1 MIKDKFPLIIFLAAI
16 LAAASVMTEK
26 IMGRNLFYLSAL
38 MTVGY
43 ALCHAKALRFKK
55 EELILALFLFLMGS
69 SQLLWAYR
77 FPANAAEIYMADV
90 SYVRTGSYLI
100 IGAVMVPLVSAI
112 LRLIS
117 VGPGKFINA
126 VLLFGFTYLTLYALH
141 FHFFVSDDRLRI
153 GNSATLS
160 AYLYALYTMVTL
172 YALACVNMRYR
183 QYIIFGVIVFSF
195 WVIFLTQTRSVLLFY
210 PAILIYALLNSN
222 FMSKSKMIALCL
234 VSVLLSVVIIEIAF
248 PSIKTRAVDAV
259 TELSEYQ
266 SDNNTSLG
274 ARLSMWHTGL
284 YEIYRH
290 PTGVSAQQRYDILLQ
305 LMQEKEQGN
314 PEGIRNMVYHLH
326 NDLIETM
333 SLQGAISGVILLG
346 LYAAMLFY
354 VHRKRVLSCATMFV
368 CAPVILFGLVDTL
381 FIHDRFIV
389 MFIVCLVIC
398 AGLQRVKQA
407 QP

>member
-1 MIKDKFPLIIFLAAI
+1 
-16 LAAASVMTEK
+16 
-26 IMGRNLFYLSAL
+26 
-38 MTVGY
+38 
-43 ALCHAKALRFKK
+43 
-55 EELILALFLFLMGS
+55 
-69 SQLLWAYR
+69 
-77 FPANAAEIYMADV
+77 MADV